1 MPVIEQRYAQALAD
15 VVARGDIPAA
25 TLRQELR
32 GLAELIEASA
42 PLRLVLA
49 SPAVAW
55 EQKLGLLQALAG
67 HSQVSRITRNFLVV
81 AAQRGRL
88 ALLPGME
95 QAFERLLLEQQGVVR
110 AEVASARA
118 LSAGERAALEAG
130 LARRLGRQLDTRY
143 RTDPELVGGFV
154 ARVGDQ
160 VFDGS
165 LRGRLQRLR
174 QHLLAGN

>member
-1 MPVIEQRYAQALAD
+1 MAVIEQRYAQALAD
-15 VVARGDIPAA
+15 LTARGAIPAA
-25 TLRQELR
+25 ALQRELS
-32 GLAELIEASA
+32 ELSGMVEASA
-42 PLRLVLA
+42 PLRRVLA

-55 EQKLGLLQALAG
+55 QQKLKLLDALAAKI
-67 HSQVSRITRNFLVV
+67 QLSRLTRNFLVV

-95 QAFERLLLEQQGVVR
+95 QAFEQLLLDQQGIVK
-110 AEVASARA
+110 ADVASARP
-118 LSAGERAALEAG
+118 LGEGERASLE
-130 LARRLGRQLDTRY
+130 RELGRRVGRKLDTRY

-165 LRGRLQRLR
+165 LRGRLERLR
-174 QHLLAGN
+174 QQLMTGN